1 MYSKGSYVLH
11 TLRYFLGDE
20 TFRKVLRRWAYPKPE
35 MEMIKDGGQC
45 RFATTDDFLKIAEE
59 VSGKKL
65 DWFWEVYFRQA
76 SLPILYSEIKDGINY
91 LNWETEN
98 DIPFSIPVELKI
110 GDSIFKVEMIDGKG
124 SIEIPNGIEPVIDPS
139 KWITM
144 DEVKM

>member
-1 MYSKGSYVLH
+1 
-11 TLRYFLGDE
+11 
-20 TFRKVLRRWAYPKPE
+20 VLRRWAYPKPE